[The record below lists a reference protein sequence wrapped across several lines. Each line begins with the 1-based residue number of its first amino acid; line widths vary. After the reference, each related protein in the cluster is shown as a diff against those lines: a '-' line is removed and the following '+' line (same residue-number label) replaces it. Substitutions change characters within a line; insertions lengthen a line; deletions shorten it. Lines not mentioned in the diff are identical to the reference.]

1 MDVQMACQMIFFFH
15 LPGEWFLP
23 VNKIKSANVRV

>member
-1 MDVQMACQMIFFFH
+1 MIFFFH